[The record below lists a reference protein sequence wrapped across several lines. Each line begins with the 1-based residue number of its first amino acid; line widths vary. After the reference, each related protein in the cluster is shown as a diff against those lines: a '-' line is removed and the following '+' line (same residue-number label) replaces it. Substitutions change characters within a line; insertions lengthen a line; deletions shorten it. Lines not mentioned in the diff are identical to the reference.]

1 MFYSLRWR
9 LLLSFVLV
17 IAVALGMTAFFASR
31 AATRE
36 MERFQD
42 RRETERSERLKTMLV
57 RQYTQSQGWHGVQI
71 MLEQVGEIYSER
83 VVVINRSGQVV
94 ADSRRTIVGRFMVSS
109 VKSDRKL
116 VVVGPG
122 GEVGTMLINPNPLP
136 GETAAPLPESNLPSI
151 NRFLIWSGLL
161 AVGLA
166 GILTFFLSR
175 RILAPVESL
184 SRAARALAR
193 GDFSRRVDVRSKDEV
208 GELARTFNIMA
219 QDLSRTEEIRRSL
232 VADVAHEL
240 RTPLS
245 NIRGYVEA
253 IRDGVVSPDAA
264 TLGSIHEEVL
274 LLTRLIEDLQELAL
288 AESGQLTL
296 HIQPCDLSDLAKKAV
311 AGVQPYAN
319 AKGVTIGIE
328 PLGVEETHADPERIG
343 QVLRNLLVNA
353 ANYTAAG
360 GRVQISVNRREH
372 GIEVS
377 VQDSGP
383 GIPEE
388 ELPYLFERFYR
399 VDKSRSRATGGVGLG
414 LTIAKRLVEAHGGS
428 ITVRSQVGHG
438 STFAFVLPVSGGAA
452 SIDTQASHPLT
463 GAN

>member
-1 MFYSLRWR
+1 
-9 LLLSFVLV
+9 
-17 IAVALGMTAFFASR
+17 
-31 AATRE
+31 
-36 MERFQD
+36 
-42 RRETERSERLKTMLV
+42 
-57 RQYTQSQGWHGVQI
+57 
-71 MLEQVGEIYSER
+71 
-83 VVVINRSGQVV
+83 
-94 ADSRRTIVGRFMVSS
+94 
-109 VKSDRKL
+109 
-116 VVVGPG
+116 
-122 GEVGTMLINPNPLP
+122 MLINPKPLP

-166 GILTFFLSR
+166 VILTFFLSR

-184 SRAARALAR
+184 SRAARALAQ

-219 QDLSRTEEIRRSL
+219 QDLSRTEEIRRNL

-311 AGVQPYAN
+311 AAVQPHAD
-319 AKGVTIGIE
+319 AKGVSIGID
-328 PLGVEETHADPERIG
+328 PLDVEEIQADPERIA

-353 ANYTAAG
+353 ANYTPAAG
-360 GRVQISVNRREH
+360 RVRVAVDRRED

-428 ITVRSQVGHG
+428 ITVRSQVGYG
-438 STFAFVLPVSGGAA
+438 STCAFTLPIKGGAA
-452 SIDTQASHPLT
+452 SIDTQVPHPLT